1 MERYKYEMHRMYLK
15 GIDDCIDALSNQIGY
30 AELVLSDQD
39 IFNAVMLLRDLWGNE
54 RQKML
59 EDGADADGHKNEF
72 LEMLKED
79 K

>member
-15 GIDDCIDALSNQIGY
+15 GINDCIEALSDQIGY
-30 AELVLSDQD
+30 DGLVLKDQD
-39 IFNAVMLLRDLWGNE
+39 ILNAIMLLRDLWGDT
-54 RQKML
+54 RRKML